1 MTELSKLMKNTKSQ
15 VLEKHYEPQK
25 VQRKIN
31 YAHHS
36 KTTENQRQKQKTTE
50 TVVTI
55 RQNTIFVTA
64 KSYLTN

>member
-25 VQRKIN
+25 VQSKIN
-31 YAHHS
+31 YANHS
-36 KTTENQRQKQKTTE
+36 KTNENQRQKQKTTE

-55 RQNTIFVTA
+55 RQNTILVTA